1 MTYSH
6 SQLVNLI
13 PKKTLFGNPVKTSP
27 RISPDGKK
35 MSYLAPVN
43 NILNIWVGNI
53 GEGNYKAVTKDY
65 TRNILSYFWA
75 EDNQHILYLQDTG
88 GDENWRLFAVNI
100 ETEETKNLTPFDKV
114 QVHIIEHNK
123 HYPDELIVGIN
134 KDDPSVHDVYKL
146 NLKTSELQLVAKNP
160 GNVLSWIVNP
170 ELKVLG
176 AMSAKEDGG
185 YNLLYRETEDL
196 EWKLIYSWDMED
208 SLNSSPVGF
217 SKDSKYIYLKD
228 SKNFNTSRL
237 VKLELE
243 TGKVEVLAEDPS
255 FDLSHVLIHPDTYE
269 VQMVSFYKAREDYV
283 VLDKAIKEDIENISK
298 LNKGDFSILDRD
310 TQDNIWVLAFT
321 VDNGPVSF
329 YTYNRTTKQGTFLFH
344 NKPDLENYTLA
355 EMEPISFKSRDGL
368 TVHGYIS
375 FPVGVE
381 KKDLPMILDVH
392 GGPWWRDD
400 WGYNPEVQW
409 MTNRGYACLQVNF
422 RGSTGYG
429 KDFLNAG
436 DKEWGA
442 KMHNDLLD
450 AVEWAVSKG
459 YADRSKVAIYGGSYG
474 GYAALVGAT
483 FTPDFFT
490 CAVDIVGPSSLIT
503 LIQTIPPYWSTALTN
518 FINRVG
524 NPETE
529 EEFLKSRSPLFH
541 VDNIKVPMFI
551 AQGANDPRVKQSEA
565 DQIVE
570 AMKSKGI
577 DHEYFLLG
585 DEGHGFVNPESKMK
599 FYTQVEKFLSKHLG
613 GRIEE

>member
-310 TQDNIWVLAFT
+310 SKDNVWVLAFT